1 MVNFTKLS
9 YTFSQKNFG
18 LGYKLAIYPKLM
30 GDMDDVQAYS
40 TGLDSQKNVQQLFPP
55 PSPLTVQTTPKPLTQ
70 APSFSNKN
78 LQSAYARVR

>member
-1 MVNFTKLS
+1 MVNFTKFFRNIL
-9 YTFSQKNFG
+9 KNDFG